1 MGGGEQEKISLISSW
16 ILLVNGQKIEIHDS
30 FRPFFRFVCLFAF
43 LFFVNRIQLIL
54 KASSMYRYIRERS
67 LVLPEVNLLCL
78 HRTGFKN
85 FQHLKP
91 EKTELT
97 VIMACKVPMVRS
109 FLVAFC
115 VQYP

>member
-1 MGGGEQEKISLISSW
+1 
-16 ILLVNGQKIEIHDS
+16 
-30 FRPFFRFVCLFAF
+30 
-43 LFFVNRIQLIL
+43 
-54 KASSMYRYIRERS
+54 MYRYIRERS

-91 EKTELT
+91 EKTELM
-97 VIMACKVPMVRS
+97 VIMACTVPMVRS
-109 FLVAFC
+109 FLVALW